1 MCTLRSQIF
10 EEVCGGLF
18 VGELLSLC
26 DCGKENRIVCSAVYF
41 SAMGQR
47 WKMVIYEDTTGHSPY
62 AEWVRNSLNPVQLL
76 CLNQVLS
83 EYLFK
88 FGNSNTKT
96 KWLKD
101 LSFGLYQL
109 RVQKKDQFGRKQ
121 VLLRIYLHF
130 YGNRE
135 ILFLSGYDK
144 RLNPSQE
151 RQQSEIEFARQL
163 LEKWSNDE

>member
-10 EEVCGGLF
+10 GEVCGGLL
-18 VGELLSLC
+18 VGELLSLYG
-26 DCGKENRIVCSAVYF
+26 CGKENRIVCSALYF

-47 WKMVIYEDTTGHSPY
+47 WKMVIYEDATGNSPY
-62 AEWVRNSLNPVQLL
+62 ADWVRNSLSPVQLVS
-76 CLNQVLS
+76 LNQVLN

-88 FGNSNTKT
+88 FGNSNVKA

-109 RVQKKDQFGRKQ
+109 RVQKKDQFGRKL

-144 RLNPSQE
+144 GLNPSQE
-151 RQQSEIEFARQL
+151 RQQSEIEIARKL
-163 LEKWSNDE
+163 LKEWSEDE

>member
-1 MCTLRSQIF
+1 
-10 EEVCGGLF
+10 
-18 VGELLSLC
+18 
-26 DCGKENRIVCSAVYF
+26 
-41 SAMGQR
+41 MGQR
-47 WKMVIYEDTTGHSPY
+47 WKMVIYEDATGCSPY
-62 AEWVRNSLNPVQLL
+62 ADWVRNSLTPVQLVSL
-76 CLNQVLS
+76 DDVLN
-83 EYLFK
+83 EYLYK
-88 FGNSNTKT
+88 FGNSNEKA

-135 ILFLSGYDK
+135 ILFLSCYDK
-144 RLNPSQE
+144 GLNPSQE

-163 LEKWSNDE
+163 LKKWSEDE